1 MEKTDRM
8 RIPSLHQR
16 FDALKL
22 QTTNETRLLGPE
34 QLRQLVMSFSLNPG
48 SVPILTA
55 PMAPRSEHRGKEG
68 CMRQTARSFVI
79 GDDVSLQITATELT
93 T

>member
-22 QTTNETRLLGPE
+22 RNTVARSRTAPSTRY
-34 QLRQLVMSFSLNPG
+34 VIFFLNPG
-48 SVPILTA
+48 SIPILTA